1 MFTYLCTPITDVKCL
16 EFPAIRFVKMNS
28 NLVLFD
34 LVRMCSASVTPR
46 SCWKDIK
53 QSCNKLLLHS
63 AIRSSEKVYSG
74 GRYRQSCN
82 KLLLHSAIRS
92 SEKVYS
98 GGRYRHSSH
107 TLGLHI
113 TTKFNLQETC
123 LEVTRRISGQ
133 FHVKL
138 PEEHKATNKDVSFQK
153 QCTSVTLQGNMVHS
167 PMLHLTK

>member
-53 QSCNKLLLHS
+53 
-63 AIRSSEKVYSG
+63 
-74 GRYRQSCN
+74 QSCN